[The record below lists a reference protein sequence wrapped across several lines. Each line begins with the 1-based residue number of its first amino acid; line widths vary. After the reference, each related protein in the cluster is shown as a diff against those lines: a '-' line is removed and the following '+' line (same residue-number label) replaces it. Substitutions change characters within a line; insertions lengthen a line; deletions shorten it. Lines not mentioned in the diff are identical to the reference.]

1 MDGHG
6 LCTGV
11 CMTPEE
17 LQERTLA
24 FALRVYRFV
33 LPLFRDPTTRHVA
46 QQLFRS
52 STSLA
57 ANYRAAC
64 LARSPREWLAKIGI
78 VREESDET
86 QFWIIF
92 AGRSEMCPG
101 GEELAE
107 LTDESGQLARI
118 FAAAYRTSRR
128 AEHRKS

>member
-1 MDGHG
+1 
-6 LCTGV
+6 
-11 CMTPEE
+11 MTPEE

-24 FALRVYRFV
+24 FALSVYRFV
-33 LPLFRDPTTRHVA
+33 RPLLRDPTTRHVA
-46 QQLFRS
+46 QQLFRA

-64 LARSPREWLAKIGI
+64 LARSPREWVAKIGI

-92 AGRSEMCPG
+92 AGRSEMCPDG
-101 GEELAE
+101 QHELAA
-107 LTDESGQLARI
+107 LTNESGQLARI

-128 AEHRKS
+128 AGYGWRRASSP